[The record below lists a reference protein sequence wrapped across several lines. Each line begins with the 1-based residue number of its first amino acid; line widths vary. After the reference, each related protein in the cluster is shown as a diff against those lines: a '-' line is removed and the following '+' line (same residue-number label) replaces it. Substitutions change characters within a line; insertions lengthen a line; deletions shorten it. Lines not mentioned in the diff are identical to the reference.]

1 MRFRTDW
8 NAFIESLLHRGVRFV
23 IVGAHALAAHGRP
36 RYTEDLDILVEP
48 TQANARRLGAALADF
63 GFAAAAKRWR
73 TMTRPYQIL
82 VLGNVS
88 RIDVLSSISG
98 VSFRD
103 AWKHRMIVKT
113 DLGDLPVL
121 GLAQLQ
127 ANKAAAGRA
136 KDLADLA
143 LLAELITPAA
153 GRSRSTRR
161 PRAAP
166 PSRTPGKVARRR
178 PSRA

>member
-8 NAFIESLLHRGVRFV
+8 NAFIESLLHRGVRFM
-23 IVGAHALAAHGRP
+23 IVDAHALAAHGRP

-48 TQANARRLGAALADF
+48 TQANARRLGAALGDF
-63 GFAAAAKRWR
+63 GFTAAAKEWR
-73 TMTRPYQIL
+73 AMARPYQIL
-82 VLGNVS
+82 VLGQVA

-103 AWKHRMIVKT
+103 AWKHRLIIQT
-113 DLGDLPVL
+113 ELGALPVL
-121 GLAQLQ
+121 GLAQLL
-127 ANKAAAGRA
+127 ANKRAAGRT
-136 KDLADLA
+136 KDLMDLV
-143 LLAELITPAA
+143 LLDELITPAA
-153 GRSRSTRR
+153 SRSRSTRR

-166 PSRTPGKVARRR
+166 PSRKRGKAARRR